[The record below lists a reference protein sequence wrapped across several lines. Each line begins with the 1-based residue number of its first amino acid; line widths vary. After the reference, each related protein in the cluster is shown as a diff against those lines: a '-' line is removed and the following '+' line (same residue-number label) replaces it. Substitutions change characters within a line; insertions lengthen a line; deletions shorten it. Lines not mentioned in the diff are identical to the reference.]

1 MTDVTHRIFNPLV
14 INYDSLRNRFNWARA
29 KNSGVQ
35 IKHKIELDIICFLA
49 ENGPHS
55 VYDMFKG
62 PIIQKKPKKPG
73 RPPRGKREKLF
84 PKRKSDETVPFEY
97 KRILRHANNLVNMNL
112 LQLKKLNRKN
122 ILSLTFNGFY
132 IYLQD
137 RIKTDQHFDTAIR
150 SNSGLLPFSE
160 YWNEIVQIVGQN
172 VTSQGLREAVYQQIY
187 RSSSKIKQIDLE
199 FEHFLV
205 EPRPIFPQIV
215 ERKLNKDFIDFLSKN
230 LVLRNSYVSYLAT
243 HDIFFLTS
251 KKKWSEIDSYLSKL
265 ESEKALAFFEKR
277 SIHDKS
283 LFMSGIRL
291 REFFPRFATVEY
303 FFTGMLMEKLLL
315 KENRVDEDSSNDE

>member
-1 MTDVTHRIFNPLV
+1 MTDVTSRIFNPLV
-14 INYDSLRNRFNWARA
+14 INYDSPRDPLNLARE
-29 KNSGVQ
+29 KNLGVQ

-62 PIIQKKPKKPG
+62 PIIQRKPKKPG
-73 RPPRGKREKLF
+73 RPLGVKREKLF
-84 PKRKSDETVPFEY
+84 PKRRDETVPFEY
-97 KRILRHANNLVNMNL
+97 KRILRHATNLVNMNL
-112 LQLKKLNRKN
+112 LQSKKLNKKN

-160 YWNEIVQIVGQN
+160 YWTEIVQIVGQN
-172 VTSQGLREAVYQQIY
+172 VASQGLREAVYQQIY

-215 ERKLNKDFIDFLSKN
+215 ERKLNKDFINFLSKN

-251 KKKWSEIDSYLSKL
+251 QEKLSEIDSRPDDL
-265 ESEKALAFFEKR
+265 ESEKALAFFEERNIQSKPFFT
-277 SIHDKS
+277 SWTHLK
-283 LFMSGIRL
+283 
-291 REFFPRFATVEY
+291 EFFPRFATIEY
-303 FFTGMLMEKLLL
+303 FFTGMLMEKLLF
-315 KENRVDEDSSNDE
+315 KENRVDEYSSNDE